1 MQYAVPQ
8 FIEVEDQIL
17 PHLTIKQFLM
27 LVFGGILGLVYW
39 VIFDIGAVFF
49 ILLVL
54 TFLIIIPISF
64 LRFNGR
70 PILANFP
77 NLMRF
82 MTAPRYR
89 VFARQGNGIVMH
101 KQGALVLPP
110 SPDDATDGEQVASR
124 LKKLA
129 YFLDAKTAEEDRLLR
144 TRVQN

>member
-27 LVFGGILGLVYW
+27 MIFGGILGLVYW
-39 VIFDIGAVFF
+39 VVFGIGPVFF
-49 ILLVL
+49 ILLIL
-54 TFLIIIPISF
+54 TSLIILPISF
-64 LRFNGR
+64 FKFNGR
-70 PILANFP
+70 SLLSNFP

-82 MTAPRYR
+82 ITAPRYR
-89 VFARQGNGIVMH
+89 VFARLGGGITMMKKEEAAAKPSAENG
-101 KQGALVLPP
+101 AE
-110 SPDDATDGEQVASR
+110 EQVSSR

-144 TRVQN
+144 TRIS